1 MSKIQKDISKHFQII
16 KSYFSGEK
24 FQENV
29 SLRERVRYFNCT
41 WKLYCNDEYILRHLK
56 NLQYLQRT
64 PWYFT
69 IEVIHRQIGRVTH
82 N

>member
-1 MSKIQKDISKHFQII
+1 ML
-16 KSYFSGEK
+16 
-24 FQENV
+24 V
-29 SLRERVRYFNCT
+29 SELGTLIVHGN
-41 WKLYCNDEYILRHLK
+41 YIVMRHLK